1 MEISTTTLA
10 VFAIFAA
17 TGLIWAIAVSQPT
30 DAWHTMFES
39 KKLCTQYMIQ
49 VQHNT
54 TRDAN
59 FICNKIVP
67 H

>member
-1 MEISTTTLA
+1 MKISTRTIAIFT
-10 VFAIFAA
+10 IFAA
-17 TGLIWAIAVSQPT
+17 TGLIWAMTVSQPA
-30 DAWHTMFES
+30 DAWHSLFGS
-39 KKLCTQYMIQ
+39 KKLCTQYLIQ

-54 TRDAN
+54 TKDAN